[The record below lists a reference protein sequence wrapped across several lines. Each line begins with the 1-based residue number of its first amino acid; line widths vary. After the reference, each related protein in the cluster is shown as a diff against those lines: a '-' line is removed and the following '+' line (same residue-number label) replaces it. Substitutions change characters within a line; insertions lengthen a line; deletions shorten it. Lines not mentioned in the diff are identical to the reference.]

1 MSMFLKH
8 DSVQVLLS
16 KDSRGNSCI
25 TFAKIKGVLSEERCV
40 IVHQIKTFCGK
51 YPLKAPEGAE
61 IITEDSEIPFERILK
76 ISESELLF
84 LKNRQKI
91 H

>member
-1 MSMFLKH
+1 MFLKH

-25 TFAKIKGVLSEERCV
+25 TFAKIKEVLPEERCV
-40 IVHQIKTFCGK
+40 IVHQVKTFCGK

-61 IITEDSEIPFERILK
+61 IVMEDSKIPFKRILK
-76 ISESELLF
+76 SSEQEMLALQ
-84 LKNRQKI
+84 NRYRR
-91 H
+91 

>member
-25 TFAKIKGVLSEERCV
+25 TFAKIKEVLPEERCV
-40 IVHQIKTFCGK
+40 IVHQVKTFCGK

-61 IITEDSEIPFERILK
+61 IVMEDSKIPFKRILK
-76 ISESELLF
+76 SSEQEMLALQ
-84 LKNRQKI
+84 NRYRR
-91 H
+91 

>member
-25 TFAKIKGVLSEERCV
+25 TFAKIKEVLPEERCV
-40 IVHQIKTFCGK
+40 IVHQVKTFCGK
-51 YPLKAPEGAE
+51 YPLKAPQEAE
-61 IITEDSEIPFERILK
+61 IVMEGSKIPFKRILK
-76 ISESELLF
+76 SSEQEMITLQ
-84 LKNRQKI
+84 NHHQ

>member
-25 TFAKIKGVLSEERCV
+25 TFAKIKEVLPEERCV
-40 IVHQIKTFCGK
+40 IVHQVKTFCGK
-51 YPLKAPEGAE
+51 YPLKAPQGAE
-61 IITEDSEIPFERILK
+61 IVMEGSKIPFKRILK
-76 ISESELLF
+76 SSEQEILALQ
-84 LKNRQKI
+84 NRYRQ
-91 H
+91 

>member
-25 TFAKIKGVLSEERCV
+25 TFAKIKGVLPEERCV
-40 IVHQIKTFCGK
+40 IVHHIITFCGRS
-51 YPLKAPEGAE
+51 PLKAPEFAE
-61 IITEDSEIPFERILK
+61 SVLENSKIPFERILK
-76 ISESELLF
+76 ISERELLF

-91 H
+91 D

>member
-8 DSVQVLLS
+8 DLVQVLLS

-25 TFAKIKGVLSEERCV
+25 TFAKVKEVLPEEKCALV
-40 IVHQIKTFCGK
+40 HHIVTFYGK
-51 YPLKAPEGAE
+51 YPLKAPEFAE
-61 IITEDSEIPFERILK
+61 SVLENSKIPFERILK

-91 H
+91 D

>member
-25 TFAKIKGVLSEERCV
+25 TFVKIKEVLPEERCV
-40 IVHQIKTFCGK
+40 IVHQVKTFCGK

-61 IITEDSEIPFERILK
+61 IVMEDSKIPFKRILK
-76 ISESELLF
+76 SSERELLF

>member
-25 TFAKIKGVLSEERCV
+25 TFAKIKEVLPEERCV
-40 IVHQIKTFCGK
+40 IVHQVKTFCGK

-61 IITEDSEIPFERILK
+61 IVMEDSKIPFERILK
-76 ISESELLF
+76 SSEQEMLALQ
-84 LKNRQKI
+84 NRYRR
-91 H
+91 